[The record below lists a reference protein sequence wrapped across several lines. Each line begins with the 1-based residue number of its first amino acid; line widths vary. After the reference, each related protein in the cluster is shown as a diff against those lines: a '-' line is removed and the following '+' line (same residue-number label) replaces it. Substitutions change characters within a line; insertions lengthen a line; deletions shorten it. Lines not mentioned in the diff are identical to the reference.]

1 MATRKN
7 FQEKKCSEIWE
18 SQQRMFGDWVALQDL
33 QGMSRQRRGEGLPGQ
48 RGLTPRLGGTGKNRK
63 GAGYICIQIG
73 IHISFK
79 NFFSFFPH
87 FTLFNPFLL
96 LPPPPYYLISSL
108 ILHFFK
114 NRLGKYCILKP
125 LLPAKLCSQVL

>member
-73 IHISFK
+73 IRISFK

-96 LPPPPYYLISSL
+96 LPPPH
-108 ILHFFK
+108 IL
-114 NRLGKYCILKP
+114 
-125 LLPAKLCSQVL
+125 